1 MTTKS
6 SNDAVTRTQ
15 LLEQFF
21 NGIEDSEGELANT
34 LKVMGLK
41 PNGTKFKQQT
51 AYCIGVVRSW
61 VDSGEITDYDAL
73 NQAWEERKESVNA
86 AFEQESSALTSV
98 QQGDMVAGNH
108 TGNKVGNLT
117 GNHADNHTGNNPAHN
132 LSLPAQR
139 SYEAGLQIAQGM
151 EGRIQHNQELAA
163 KVVDGA
169 FYRGLNDGLGKLG
182 NDYQPELLV
191 TDQQVDDILNQVVET
206 ARHSR
211 EPNGSSSD

>member
-1 MTTKS
+1 MTMKS
-6 SNDAVTRTQ
+6 NSDAVTRTQ

-21 NGIEDSEGELANT
+21 NGIENSDEELANT
-34 LKVMGLK
+34 LKAMGLK

-51 AYCIGVVRSW
+51 AYGIGVARSW

-73 NQAWEERKESVNA
+73 SQAWEERKESVNA
-86 AFEQESSALTSV
+86 AFEQESSALASV
-98 QQGDMVAGNH
+98 QHGDMVAGNNVGSH
-108 TGNKVGNLT
+108 TGNNA
-117 GNHADNHTGNNPAHN
+117 GNHAGNNPAHN

-139 SYEAGLQIAQGM
+139 SYEAGLHIAQGM

-182 NDYQPELLV
+182 NDYQPEPLV
-191 TDQQVDDILNQVVET
+191 TDQQVDDILNQVVEN
-206 ARHSR
+206 ARRSH
-211 EPNGSSSD
+211 EPNNSNSG

>member
-6 SNDAVTRTQ
+6 SNDAVSRTQ

-21 NGIEDSEGELANT
+21 NGIEDSEEELANT
-34 LKVMGLK
+34 LKAMGLK

-51 AYCIGVVRSW
+51 AYCIGIVRSW

-73 NQAWEERKESVNA
+73 SQVWEERKESVNA
-86 AFEQESSALTSV
+86 AYEQESSALTSV
-98 QQGDMVAGNH
+98 QQGDMVAGNDVGSH
-108 TGNKVGNLT
+108 TGTDAGS
-117 GNHADNHTGNNPAHN
+117 HTGNNPAHN
-132 LSLPAQR
+132 LSIPAQR
-139 SYEAGLQIAQGM
+139 SYDAGLQIAQGM

-182 NDYQPELLV
+182 NDYQPEPLV
-191 TDQQVDDILNQVVET
+191 TDQQVDDILDQVVEN

-211 EPNGSSSD
+211 EPNG

>member
-6 SNDAVTRTQ
+6 NSDAITRAQ

-21 NGIEDSEGELANT
+21 HGIDNADEELGNT
-34 LKVMGLK
+34 LKAMGLK
-41 PNGTKFKQQT
+41 PNGTKFKPQT
-51 AYCIGVVRSW
+51 AYCIGTVRSW

-86 AFEQESSALTSV
+86 AFEQDSSALTSV
-98 QQGDMVAGNH
+98 QSSDMVAGNH
-108 TGNKVGNLT
+108 TDNHT
-117 GNHADNHTGNNPAHN
+117 GNHTGNNPAHN
-132 LSLPAQR
+132 LATPAQR
-139 SYEAGLQIAQGM
+139 SYAAGLQIAQGM

-182 NDYQPELLV
+182 NDYQPEPLV
-191 TDQQVDDILNQVVET
+191 TDQQVDDILNQVVEN
-206 ARHSR
+206 ARRSH
-211 EPNGSSSD
+211 EQNGSRSS

>member
-1 MTTKS
+1 MTMKS

-21 NGIEDSEGELANT
+21 NGIEDSEEELANT
-34 LKVMGLK
+34 LKAMGLK

-73 NQAWEERKESVNA
+73 NRAWEERKESVNA

-98 QQGDMVAGNH
+98 QHGDMVAGNH

-117 GNHADNHTGNNPAHN
+117 GNHTGNNPAHN
-132 LSLPAQR
+132 LAIPAQR
-139 SYEAGLQIAQGM
+139 SYDAGLQIAQGM
-151 EGRIQHNQELAA
+151 EGRIQHNQKLAA

-182 NDYQPELLV
+182 NDYQPEPLV

-206 ARHSR
+206 ARLSH

>member
-6 SNDAVTRTQ
+6 SNDAVSRTQ

-21 NGIEDSEGELANT
+21 NGIENSEEELANT
-34 LKVMGLK
+34 LKAMGLK

-51 AYCIGVVRSW
+51 AYCIGTVRSW

-73 NQAWEERKESVNA
+73 QRAWEERKESVNA

-98 QQGDMVAGNH
+98 QHGDMVAGNH
-108 TGNKVGNLT
+108 VGSHT
-117 GNHADNHTGNNPAHN
+117 GNHTGTDTGNNPAHN
-132 LSLPAQR
+132 LAIPAQR
-139 SYEAGLQIAQGM
+139 SYDAGLQIAQGM

-182 NDYQPELLV
+182 NDYQPEPLV
-191 TDQQVDDILNQVVET
+191 TEQQVDDILNQVVET
-206 ARHSR
+206 ARRSH
-211 EPNGSSSD
+211 EQKGSKSD

>member
-1 MTTKS
+1 MTMKS
-6 SNDAVTRTQ
+6 SNDTVSRTQ
-15 LLEQFF
+15 ILEQFF
-21 NGIEDSEGELANT
+21 NGIENSNDELAST
-34 LKVMGLK
+34 LKAMGLK

-86 AFEQESSALTSV
+86 AFEQDSSALTFV
-98 QQGDMVAGNH
+98 QSSDMV
-108 TGNKVGNLT
+108 T
-117 GNHADNHTGNNPAHN
+117 GNHVGSHTGSHTGTDAGSHTGNNPAHN
-132 LSLPAQR
+132 LAIPAQR

-151 EGRIQHNQELAA
+151 EGRIQHNQALAA

-182 NDYQPELLV
+182 NDYQPEPLV
-191 TDQQVDDILNQVVET
+191 TDQQVDDILDQVVET
-206 ARHSR
+206 ARRSH
-211 EPNGSSSD
+211 EPNNSKSN